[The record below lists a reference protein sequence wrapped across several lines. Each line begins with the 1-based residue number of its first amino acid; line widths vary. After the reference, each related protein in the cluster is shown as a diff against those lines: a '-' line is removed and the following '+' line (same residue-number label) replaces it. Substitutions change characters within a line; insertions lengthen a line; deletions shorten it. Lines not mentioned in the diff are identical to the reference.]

1 MSVYVYF
8 AVGSIGLG
16 IVLAFVVIFVCASL
30 NIDMTANL
38 WILGVPAVLAILL
51 NIVFIE
57 LYYKFKKK

>member
-1 MSVYVYF
+1 MVVYVYF

-16 IVLAFVVIFVCASL
+16 IVITFIVIFICASL
-30 NIDMTANL
+30 RVDISNNL
-38 WILGVPAVLAILL
+38 WILAVPATLAILL